1 MKKIIILF
9 LGLLTVSLVS
19 KTDRLAFAQSITST
33 AQTLETPKPTI
44 KPVATTIEDENIKT
58 LKDKIATKVAELR
71 EKNQIMMTGI
81 LQKKDN
87 TSMTIKD
94 EKETDIKIM
103 IDSDLTKIYEVLS
116 NNLKEIKIKDIADNS
131 YLIIS
136 GTKIDDSVSANI
148 IYIDTEYIVASGK
161 VIEVNI
167 DEKTVG
173 VLTTDKEQYLLDIET
188 KTKQSLL
195 NVKTLETQKGG
206 FSKLKVGD
214 VIHFVAEKVKNEKT
228 GRNKTLRL
236 LLIPQEF
243 FNSK

>member
-9 LGLLTVSLVS
+9 LGLLTVSLVV